1 MLAIFH
7 GLKSLSYVHS
17 LLRIL
22 CNCRAQGHRAPTIQK
37 GTVSR
42 ATTIEKG
49 QYYKLAFLGP
59 G

>member
-1 MLAIFH
+1 M
-7 GLKSLSYVHS
+7 HS